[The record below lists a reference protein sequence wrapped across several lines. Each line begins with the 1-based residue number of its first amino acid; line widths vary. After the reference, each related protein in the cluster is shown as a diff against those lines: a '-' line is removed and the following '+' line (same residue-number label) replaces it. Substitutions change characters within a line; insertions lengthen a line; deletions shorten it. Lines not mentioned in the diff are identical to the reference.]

1 MSEIDS
7 VKAQVLAELAK
18 EQGEQL
24 RFMANLDLRLVFGYL
39 TAQFILVGWIT
50 NQAELAVPL
59 VSAIL
64 LVNGLLFGVIVM
76 LLVRHGRRRHHA
88 SQTSRNIDSALQ
100 LYETGIYFEGRIKNP
115 DRQREK
121 NPLFLY
127 WHPIYIFICGVAFSG
142 VSILIAISY
151 LV

>member
-1 MSEIDS
+1 MLEIDN
-7 VKAQVLAELAK
+7 VKAHVLAELAK

-50 NQAELAVPL
+50 NQAELAVQL

-76 LLVRHGRRRHHA
+76 LLIRHGRRRHQA

-100 LYETGIYFEGRIKNP
+100 LYDTGIYFEGSIKNP

-121 NPLFLY
+121 NPLLLY
-127 WHPIYIFICGVAFSG
+127 WHPIYIFICAIAFGG
-142 VSILIAISY
+142 VSLLIAVTY

>member
-1 MSEIDS
+1 MSDLDR
-7 VKAQVLAELAK
+7 VKAHVLAELAK

-24 RFMANLDLRLVFGYL
+24 RSMANLDLRLVFGYL

-50 NQAELAVPL
+50 NQVELAVQL
-59 VSAIL
+59 VCAIL
-64 LVNGLLFGVIVM
+64 LVNGLLFGVIVI

-100 LYETGIYFEGRIKNP
+100 LYETGIYFDGRIKNP

-121 NPLFLY
+121 NPLLLY
-127 WHPIYIFICGVAFSG
+127 WHPIYIFICAVAFIG
-142 VSILIAISY
+142 VSLLIASTY
-151 LV
+151 LA